1 MKPVTLIEVID
12 AAHCT
17 AYVESPFPQRSGIML
32 AGPPETLRTTMI
44 DVALAPHP
52 DALIVSD
59 INMRSLS
66 GLKDD
71 FTSGRYSTIG
81 FRDYQKLYERQGVTA
96 ANVEG
101 TLRALM
107 EEGFS
112 KTPHDDPTSAATI
125 ARAFLVAAVVES
137 MYKFKYHDWK
147 INGYLRRWLIC
158 LLYMPTMSR
167 NKLIQSVHEWK
178 RLEFDGIRRISP
190 TTPIP
195 YNVTE
200 EESGRLLR
208 MIKEQPSQGTPFVL
222 LKKIYSVL
230 KWKYK
235 DQPGKVADI
244 MSDFSPCL
252 KKDGA
257 PIII

>member
-17 AYVESPFPQRSGIML
+17 AYVESPFEQRGGLML
-32 AGPPETLRTTMI
+32 IGPPETLRTTMI
-44 DVALAPHP
+44 DIALGQHP
-52 DALIVSD
+52 SALIVSD
-59 INMRSLS
+59 INMRSLT

-71 FTSGRYSTIG
+71 LTSGRYSTIG
-81 FRDYQKLYERQGVTA
+81 FSDYQKLYERAASTA

-112 KTPHDDPTSAATI
+112 KSPHDDPTSASTR
-125 ARAFLVAAVVES
+125 ARALLVAAMVEAT
-137 MYKFKYHDWK
+137 YKNKVQDWK
-147 INGYLRRWLIC
+147 QSGYLRRWLVC
-158 LLYMPTMSR
+158 LLYMPVMSR
-167 NKLIQSVHEWK
+167 NKLTQSVHDWK
-178 RLEFDGIRRISP
+178 KLEFDGIKRVSP

-195 YNVTE
+195 YNISE
-200 EESGRLLR
+200 EESRRLLL
-208 MIKEQPSQGTPFVL
+208 MVKEQASQGTPFVL
-222 LKKIYSVL
+222 LKKIYCVL

-244 MSDFSPCL
+244 MSDFAPTL
-252 KKDGA
+252 GKDGVG
-257 PIII
+257 IVI